1 MPGTPDELY
10 MEGQIEQY
18 LTHRFIQE
26 ADGSFTDLP
35 EYHSIAPRAFDKKLC
50 IIPDEVITFLQD
62 SQPDTYKELVAATG
76 SDAAA
81 RKSILNRLDSEL
93 KRGPLHLFQGNAKL
107 EAGYGARFNMVF
119 YKPASGLTPEHELL
133 YEKNRLAV
141 VRQLRYSEKNDN
153 EIDMVL
159 FVNGIP
165 VVTMELKNSLTGQ
178 RHINAIRQYMCD
190 RPVEGEKFLE
200 FKRCLV
206 HFAVGSEQVFMTTKL
221 AGEKTRFFP
230 FNKTY
235 ANERTESIGYK
246 TSYLWM
252 DVLSRDNLLDLL
264 QNFINLQTVEE
275 KYYNE
280 RTGKIETKSDARLIF
295 PRYHQR
301 RAVLHIVGDVKEKG
315 AGHRYLIQH
324 SAGSG
329 KSNTITWLAFRLSN
343 LYRTVED
350 EKPIFDSVLVVTDR
364 RVLDR
369 QLQNNLRQFQ
379 ITEGE
384 VKYIDNK
391 CNSQDLKRAIEDRKR
406 IIVTTLQKFPV
417 ISDTIRLFPDR
428 KYAVII
434 DEAHSSQ
441 SGEAARQMRKALSLE
456 EAEAFDAE
464 DAKGADPEDILNN
477 IIESEIERK
486 GFKHNIS
493 FFAFTATPKQKTIEL
508 FCEREN
514 GQKKPFDEYTM
525 EEAIKEG
532 FILDVLENYIS
543 FKRYYKLVRDLKFP
557 DKEYE
562 KKKAVKLLSS
572 YVDLQD
578 VAIERKSRIMLEH
591 FVTQT
596 SNQIQG
602 KARAMVVTRSRLHAV
617 RYKRKFD
624 ELMREMR
631 LPYGALVAFSGSVYD
646 EDTGETYTET
656 SMNNLEGNV
665 DIPEAFKMPKYRI
678 LIVAEKFQT
687 GFDEPLLHTMFVDKK
702 LAAESAV
709 QTLSRLNRTC
719 AGKDSTMVLDF
730 VNDPEIIK
738 KGFQDYY
745 GGLYMNEED
754 ETDPNSLYDLKSRLQ
769 EFNAFDQIDVDNFA
783 SYYYPDKVN
792 KELIYGVLY
801 TAVDKVKSRLNEE
814 DLYKFKKTCRQYTN
828 LYKFLSQIITF
839 KDIELDKLYV
849 FLIALAKLLPYQ
861 KDEMPKDILN
871 ETDLDSYK
879 VQYQFTKKLN
889 LDSGDTG
896 VTGMRPGQVTG
907 PDEPEMD
914 FLSNIIKQLNNTFGL
929 ELTEDDRVDIQKM
942 KEHVMA
948 NEELMSFFN
957 KDNTRDNIQ
966 EKFFEEVD
974 NELMTFIN
982 TKLELYNKLTE
993 DRANEMFK
1001 RLWFNEIYDRLVR
1014 GFK

>member
-1 MPGTPDELY
+1 MY
-10 MEGQIEQY
+10 MEERIEQF
-18 LTHRFIQE
+18 LTHRYIHK
-26 ADGSFTDLP
+26 ADGTLTNLP
-35 EYHSIAPRAFDKKLC
+35 EYHSIEPRAFDKKLC
-50 IIPDEVITFLQD
+50 VIPDEVIAFLQE
-62 SQPDTYKELVAATG
+62 SQPDTYKDLVSATG
-76 SDAAA
+76 SEEAA
-81 RKSILNRLDSEL
+81 RKSILSRLDSEL
-93 KRGPLHLFQGNAKL
+93 KRGPLHLFQGNAKF
-107 EAGYGARFNMVF
+107 EAGYGARFHLVF

-230 FNKTY
+230 FNMTY
-235 ANERTESIGYK
+235 ANDKTESIGYK

-252 DVLSRDNLLDLL
+252 DVLSRDNLLDLV

-280 RTGKIETKSDARLIF
+280 RTGKIETKSDVRLIF

-301 RAVLHIVGDVKEKG
+301 RAVLNLVGDVKERG

-343 LYRTVED
+343 LYKTVGD

-391 CNSQDLKRAIEDRKR
+391 CNSQDLKKAIEDRKR

-417 ISDTIRLFPDR
+417 ISDTIHLFPDR

-456 EAEAFDAE
+456 EAEAFDEE

-477 IIESEIERK
+477 IIEGEIDRK

-514 GQKKPFDEYTM
+514 GQKKPFD
-525 EEAIKEG
+525 
-532 FILDVLENYIS
+532 
-543 FKRYYKLVRDLKFP
+543 
-557 DKEYE
+557 
-562 KKKAVKLLSS
+562 
-572 YVDLQD
+572 
-578 VAIERKSRIMLEH
+578 
-591 FVTQT
+591 
-596 SNQIQG
+596 
-602 KARAMVVTRSRLHAV
+602 
-617 RYKRKFD
+617 
-624 ELMREMR
+624 
-631 LPYGALVAFSGSVYD
+631 
-646 EDTGETYTET
+646 
-656 SMNNLEGNV
+656 
-665 DIPEAFKMPKYRI
+665 
-678 LIVAEKFQT
+678 
-687 GFDEPLLHTMFVDKK
+687 
-702 LAAESAV
+702 
-709 QTLSRLNRTC
+709 
-719 AGKDSTMVLDF
+719 
-730 VNDPEIIK
+730 
-738 KGFQDYY
+738 
-745 GGLYMNEED
+745 
-754 ETDPNSLYDLKSRLQ
+754 
-769 EFNAFDQIDVDNFA
+769 
-783 SYYYPDKVN
+783 
-792 KELIYGVLY
+792 
-801 TAVDKVKSRLNEE
+801 
-814 DLYKFKKTCRQYTN
+814 
-828 LYKFLSQIITF
+828 
-839 KDIELDKLYV
+839 
-849 FLIALAKLLPYQ
+849 
-861 KDEMPKDILN
+861 
-871 ETDLDSYK
+871 
-879 VQYQFTKKLN
+879 
-889 LDSGDTG
+889 
-896 VTGMRPGQVTG
+896 
-907 PDEPEMD
+907 
-914 FLSNIIKQLNNTFGL
+914 
-929 ELTEDDRVDIQKM
+929 
-942 KEHVMA
+942 
-948 NEELMSFFN
+948 
-957 KDNTRDNIQ
+957 
-966 EKFFEEVD
+966 
-974 NELMTFIN
+974 
-982 TKLELYNKLTE
+982 
-993 DRANEMFK
+993 
-1001 RLWFNEIYDRLVR
+1001 
-1014 GFK
+1014 

>member
-10 MEGQIEQY
+10 MEDRIEKY
-18 LTHRFIQE
+18 LTQKYILKT
-26 ADGSFTDLP
+26 DGTLTNIP
-35 EYHSIAPRAFDKKLC
+35 EYHSVEPGAFDKKFC
-50 IIPDEVITFLQD
+50 VIPDEVIAFLQE
-62 SQPDTYKELVAATG
+62 SQPDTYKELVENAG
-76 SDAAA
+76 GEAAA
-81 RKSILNRLDSEL
+81 RKSVLDRLDSEL
-93 KRGPLHLFQGNAKL
+93 RRGPLHLFQGNARF

-165 VVTMELKNSLTGQ
+165 IVTIELKNSLTGQ

-206 HFAVGSEQVFMTTKL
+206 HFAVGTEQVFMTTKL

-230 FNKTY
+230 FNMTY
-235 ANERTESIGYK
+235 ANEKTVSISYK

-252 DVLSRDNLLDLL
+252 EVLSRDNLLDLL

-280 RTGKIETKSDARLIF
+280 RTGKIETRTDVRLIF

-301 RAVLHIVGDVKEKG
+301 RAVLNLVDDVKKKG
-315 AGHRYLIQH
+315 AGHRYLIKH

-343 LYRTVED
+343 LYQTAVD

-379 ITEGE
+379 ITEGV

-391 CNSQDLKRAIEDRKR
+391 CNSQDLKKAIEDRKR

-417 ISDTIRLFPDR
+417 ISDTIQLFPDR

-464 DAKGADPEDILNN
+464 DAKGADPEVFLNN
-477 IIESEIERK
+477 LIEEEINRK
-486 GFKHNIS
+486 GYKHNIS

-508 FCEREN
+508 FCERED
-514 GQKKPFDEYTM
+514 GQKRPFDEYTM
-525 EEAIKEG
+525 EDAIKEG
-532 FILDVLENYIS
+532 FILDVLENYMS
-543 FKRYYKLVRDLKFP
+543 FKRYYKLVRDPKFP

-578 VAIERKSRIMLEH
+578 VAIERKSRIMLEQ
-591 FVTQT
+591 FVSQT

-646 EDTGETYTET
+646 EDTGETYTES

-678 LIVAEKFQT
+678 LVVAEKFQT

-719 AGKDSTMVLDF
+719 SGKNSTMVLDF
-730 VNDPEIIK
+730 VNDPEVIK
-738 KGFQDYY
+738 QGFQDYY
-745 GGLYMNEED
+745 GSLYMNEED
-754 ETDPNSLYDLKSRLQ
+754 ETDPNSLYDLKSRIK
-769 EFNAFDQIDVDNFA
+769 EFEAFDQIDVDDFA
-783 SYYYPDKVN
+783 SYYYPDNVN
-792 KELIYGVLY
+792 KDLVYGVLY
-801 TAVDKVKSRLNEE
+801 RAVDKVKARLNEE
-814 DLYKFKKTCRQYTN
+814 DLVKFRKTSKQYTN

-839 KDIELDKLYV
+839 KDVELDKLYV

-871 ETDLDSYK
+871 ETELDSYK

-889 LDSGDTG
+889 LDSGDTN
-896 VTGMRPGQVTG
+896 VSGMRPGQVTG

-914 FLSNIIKQLNNTFGL
+914 FLSNIIKQLNDTFGL
-929 ELTEDDRVDIQKM
+929 DLTAEDKVDIQKM
-942 KEHVMA
+942 KENVMA
-948 NEELMSFFN
+948 NEELLSFFN

-974 NELMTFIN
+974 NELMNFIN

-993 DRANEMFK
+993 DRASEMFK
-1001 RLWFNEIYDRLVR
+1001 RLWFNEIYDKLVR
-1014 GFK
+1014 GFR